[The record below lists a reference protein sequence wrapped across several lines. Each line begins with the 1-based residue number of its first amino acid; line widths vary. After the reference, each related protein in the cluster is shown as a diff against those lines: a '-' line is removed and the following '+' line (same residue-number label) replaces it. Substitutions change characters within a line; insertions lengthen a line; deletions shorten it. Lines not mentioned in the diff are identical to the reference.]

1 MHFLQADQSTS
12 KNFEQL
18 QRLNTSK
25 PPRTLAFSPSH
36 FQEQLYHL
44 VTKMYHLKDSVCR
57 KVMYVPFN
65 IRLIKHKKNINYSNA
80 IEACKFFNNI
90 DNSNNNNNG
99 MSQELN

>member
-1 MHFLQADQSTS
+1 
-12 KNFEQL
+12 
-18 QRLNTSK
+18 
-25 PPRTLAFSPSH
+25 
-36 FQEQLYHL
+36 
-44 VTKMYHLKDSVCR
+44 
-57 KVMYVPFN
+57 MYVPFN